1 MERVEELERLKQLR
15 YLLIDY
21 LFEKIDDNKKI
32 KEYFDQYLFYSTFEI
47 DFYEKI
53 GDFEYVKFELAA
65 QNTGNIFN
73 YRYDIKNDKYM
84 LIEQPVVFT
93 AKIDN
98 FDIKKEI
105 LKEIF
110 NVARQNKEL
119 LITETILTQKVK
131 KLESIS

>member
-47 DFYEKI
+47 DYYEKI
-53 GDFEYVKFELAA
+53 GDFEYVQFDLSA

-73 YRYDIKNDKYM
+73 YRYNIKNDKYT
-84 LIEQPVVFT
+84 LIKQPVVFT
-93 AKIDN
+93 AKVDN

-110 NVARQNKEL
+110 NVARENKEL
-119 LITETILTQKVK
+119 LNAEIILTQKVK